1 MRKHKLAG
9 VACWICRA
17 VEIPVLYSEGQRS
30 DSHFE
35 DDPPVF
41 TCPIQVPRRMCGIKL
56 KYIATSRLNK
66 LNSHHSHCFV
76 QCSFVS
82 MSVTKAS
89 LQTSKQEYPQDL

>member
-1 MRKHKLAG
+1 M
-9 VACWICRA
+9 
-17 VEIPVLYSEGQRS
+17 YN
-30 DSHFE
+30 
-35 DDPPVF
+35 
-41 TCPIQVPRRMCGIKL
+41 IKL

-66 LNSHHSHCFV
+66 FDSHHSHSFL